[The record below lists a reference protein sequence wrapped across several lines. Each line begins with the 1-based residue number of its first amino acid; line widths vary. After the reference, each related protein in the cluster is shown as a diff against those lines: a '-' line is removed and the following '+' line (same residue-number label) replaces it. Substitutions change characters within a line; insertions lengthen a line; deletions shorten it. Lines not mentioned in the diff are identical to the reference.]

1 MKTNYDTLNVNRD
14 ARGVVFLELARPDK
28 RNALSAQMIA
38 ELTEFATICPSDGS
52 VRAIVLSG
60 QGDIFCAGGDLAW
73 MHEQIKADRLQRM
86 TEARKLAKML
96 QALNEI
102 PSPMIGRVHGAA
114 YGGGIGMCCVC
125 DVVIADDQTKFGL
138 TETKLGIIP
147 ATISPYV
154 VARMGEGN
162 ARQVFMNARI
172 FGADDA
178 LRLNIISRKVATQDM
193 DHAIAQEIE
202 PYLHTA
208 PQAAAASK
216 ALVRSL
222 GPRIDDDVI
231 DATITC
237 LADIWEGEEAVH
249 GIGSFLNK
257 TKPRWA

>member
-1 MKTNYDTLNVNRD
+1 MKMTYETLNVTRD
-14 ARGVVFLELARPDK
+14 DRGVVFLELARPEK

-38 ELTEFATICPSDGS
+38 ELNEFATSCPTDDT
-52 VRAIVLSG
+52 VRAVVLSG
-60 QGDIFCAGGDLAW
+60 QGDIFCAGGDLGW
-73 MHEQIKADRLQRM
+73 MHEQIKADRTQRM
-86 TEARKLAKML
+86 AEARKLAKML

-102 PSPMIGRVHGAA
+102 PAPMIGRVHGAA
-114 YGGGIGMCCVC
+114 YGGGIGMCCIC
-125 DVVIADDQTKFGL
+125 DVVVADDQAKFGL

-172 FGADDA
+172 FDADDA
-178 LRLNIISRKVATQDM
+178 LRLNIISHKVAAQDM
-193 DHAIAQEIE
+193 DQAIAYEIE

-208 PQAAAASK
+208 PKAAAASK
-216 ALVRSL
+216 ALVRTL
-222 GPRIDDDVI
+222 GPRIDDAVI

-237 LADIWEGEEAVH
+237 LADIWEGEEAEH
-249 GIGSFLNK
+249 GIGSFLKK